1 MVKGQYLMTPSLYLM
16 INSGARYIDITSIQT
31 ILSIIC
37 DPILEN
43 QPYRG
48 NYDSEQ

>member
-1 MVKGQYLMTPSLYLM
+1 MN
-16 INSGARYIDITSIQT
+16 IENNSHKQATKKFSKKIRVGLTLCLFIK
-31 ILSIIC
+31 C

-48 NYDSEQ
+48 KPRN

>member
-1 MVKGQYLMTPSLYLM
+1 MS
-16 INSGARYIDITSIQT
+16 QT
-31 ILSIIC
+31 IPHCKEIKMKNNLKKC

-48 NYDSEQ
+48 NYDSEQIFAALLPLIFL

>member
-1 MVKGQYLMTPSLYLM
+1 MLTSKKLK
-16 INSGARYIDITSIQT
+16 INETNLKLIIATKTNTRTK
-31 ILSIIC
+31 IC